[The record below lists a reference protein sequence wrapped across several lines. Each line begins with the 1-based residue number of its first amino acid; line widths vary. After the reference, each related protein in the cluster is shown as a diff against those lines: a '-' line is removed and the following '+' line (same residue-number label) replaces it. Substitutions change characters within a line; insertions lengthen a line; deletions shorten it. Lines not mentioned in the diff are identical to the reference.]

1 MDGRSR
7 SSQIQSNYYKENL
20 FRFTGLFLSNRFRR
34 NSLSHCCSE
43 NSRFK
48 NKVSY
53 KKVGSSDHFSRRGE
67 EIRFPRRCE
76 EFLAR
81 CWRRGDNGAPWTQ
94 RRGKD
99 YVNAYDGNS
108 LPTNQRQDKGPR
120 IRRSREAE
128 QCQEHHRHS
137 LPRPKIRRHTQ
148 RL

>member
-7 SSQIQSNYYKENL
+7 SSQIQSHYYKETFSVSRDCFYPTVSDVIL
-20 FRFTGLFLSNRFRR
+20 RR
-34 NSLSHCCSE
+34 TAAAKKVDS
-43 NSRFK
+43 
-48 NKVSY
+48 KVSY
-53 KKVGSSDHFSRRGE
+53 KKVGSSDHFPRRRE
-67 EIRFPRRCE
+67 EIWYPRRCE

-81 CWRRGDNGAPWTQ
+81 GWRRGDNGALWTQ
-94 RRGKD
+94 RRVKD
-99 YVNAYDGNS
+99 YVNAYDGDS
-108 LPTNQRQDKGPR
+108 LPTNQRQDNRPR